1 MNRVAVIMAGGKGE
15 RLWPKSRIDKP
26 KQFLALGGSDETMIV
41 QTVKRMLR
49 LTDIGNIF
57 VVTGEA
63 YYDIVREQLPQLP
76 AQNILCEPESKNTT
90 ACIGFAAEV
99 VRKRMAEDM
108 KNDGDVVMMVV
119 PSDHMISDTDAFVFD
134 MDKCCRIAEVN
145 KTIVT
150 VGISPTH
157 PETGFGYIKVDKKRP
172 IEGYDKAWKMGKFVE
187 KPEFAVAKR
196 YIASGSYFWNAGMF
210 VFPVGYMLRCIKRF
224 HPHNASCLAAIGK
237 AIGKK
242 NEKIAIEK
250 VYARME
256 SISIDYAVMEHIR
269 GSITVASTF
278 GWNDVGTWAAIP
290 EIQQADAQGNYITG
304 KAVVYDAN
312 GCIVEMPEGKAV
324 AILGVSN
331 LVIVESG
338 NALLVCHKDY
348 AQRIK
353 EATQKFMND
362 PEFL

>member
-1 MNRVAVIMAGGKGE
+1 MAGGKGE
-15 RLWPKSRIDKP
+15 RLWPKSRISKP
-26 KQFLALGGSDETMIV
+26 KQFLALGGGEESMIV
-41 QTVKRMLR
+41 LTVRRMLR
-49 LTDIGNIF
+49 LTEIENIF
-57 VVTGEA
+57 IVTGEA
-63 YYDIVREQLPQLP
+63 YYDIVREQLPELP
-76 AQNILCEPESKNTT
+76 AENILCEPEPKNTT

-99 VRKRMAEDM
+99 VRKRLADDM
-108 KNDGDVVMMVV
+108 KQDGDVMMMVV
-119 PSDHMISDTDAFVFD
+119 PSDHMINDTDAFAAD
-134 MDKCCRIAEVN
+134 LEKCCRIAEEN

-150 VGISPTH
+150 VGISPTR

-172 IEGYDKAWKMGKFVE
+172 VEGFDLAWKMSRFVE

-196 YIASGSYFWNAGMF
+196 YIASGYYFWNAGMF

-224 HPHNASCLAAIGK
+224 HPHNATCLAAIGK
-237 AIGKK
+237 SIGKK
-242 NEKIAIEK
+242 NEKLTIEK
-250 VYARME
+250 MFAKME

-278 GWNDVGTWAAIP
+278 DWNDVGTWAAIP
-290 EIQQADAQGNYITG
+290 EIQEADAQGNYITG

-312 GCIVEMPEGKAV
+312 GCIVEMPKGKAV

-331 LVIVESG
+331 LVIVESE

-348 AQRIK
+348 AQKIK
-353 EATQKFMND
+353 DATQKLHND